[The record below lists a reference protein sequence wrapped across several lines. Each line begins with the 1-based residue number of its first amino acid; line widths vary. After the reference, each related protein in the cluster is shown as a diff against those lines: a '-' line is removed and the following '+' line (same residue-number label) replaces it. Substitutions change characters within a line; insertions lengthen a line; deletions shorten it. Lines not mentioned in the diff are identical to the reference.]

1 MLLRI
6 LFGLPAS
13 SVLCKYSVSVFFV
26 FLGFFKKYFLCDK
39 MTKKIFR
46 NSC

>member
-13 SVLCKYSVSVFFV
+13 SVLYKYSVSVFVCLF
-26 FLGFFKKYFLCDK
+26 FFKKYFLCDK
-39 MTKKIFR
+39 MTKRIFR